1 MMMDDAHE
9 FFFDVNLNPIKIDS
23 GTKLEENEKKL
34 DGFKMLKW
42 ILIELFIARRATN
55 ELSINSKPDNFI

>member
-1 MMMDDAHE
+1 MDDAHE

-23 GTKLEENEKKL
+23 GTKLEENKTETF